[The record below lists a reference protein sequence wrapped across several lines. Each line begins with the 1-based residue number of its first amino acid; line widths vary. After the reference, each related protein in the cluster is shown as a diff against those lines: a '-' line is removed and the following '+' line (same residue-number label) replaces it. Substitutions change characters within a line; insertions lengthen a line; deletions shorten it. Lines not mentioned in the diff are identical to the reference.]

1 MDMASRRRCCAS
13 VRATARRR
21 RWTRSP
27 GKALCA
33 APGEIAIVRTR
44 YGIPEAML
52 RICPGYRSQ
61 TAMDP

>member
-1 MDMASRRRCCAS
+1 MISRRRCCAS

-33 APGEIAIVRTR
+33 APGELAIVLTR
-44 YGIPEAML
+44 YGFPEAML
-52 RICPGYRSQ
+52 RICPGYRSH
-61 TAMDP
+61 TAMDS

>member
-1 MDMASRRRCCAS
+1 MISRRRCCAS

-33 APGEIAIVRTR
+33 APGELATGRIG
-44 YGIPEAML
+44 YDFPEAML